1 LTVEVENR
9 ADMVQQLRETF
20 HDLRQPVANMMALAA
35 AALTEEDLPAA
46 AQHRLKQIT
55 EQAEWLS
62 DMIHDCLTTQQQ
74 QEEEEEEE
82 EPYEIGKPRR
92 DLADMARVVGEVI
105 EADCLTWPGDMKL
118 VAPDGPVW
126 CMVDPVLL
134 RRAVS
139 NVLDNAA
146 RAAGPTGT
154 VFVEIQRYDDGVMLA
169 VEDNGPG
176 FGEIPSGA
184 GLGLTGVARHVIKHG
199 GRIEYSCGVRGG
211 ARVSLWFP

>member
-1 LTVEVENR
+1 MTIKVENK
-9 ADMVQQLRETF
+9 ADMVQELRETF
-20 HDLRQPVANMMALAA
+20 HDLRQPVAIMMALAA
-35 AALTEEDLPAA
+35 AALTEQNLPVA
-46 AQHRLKQIT
+46 AQHRLKQII

-62 DMIHDCLTTQQQ
+62 DMIHNCLTTQQR
-74 QEEEEEEE
+74 E
-82 EPYEIGKPRR
+82 EPYETGKPRR
-92 DLADMARVVGEVI
+92 DLADMAQVVGEVI
-105 EADCLTWPGDMKL
+105 EAECLTWPGDMKL

-154 VFVEIQRYDDGVMLA
+154 VFVEIQRYDDAVMLA

-184 GLGLTGVARHVIKHG
+184 GLGLTGVARNVIKHG

>member
-1 LTVEVENR
+1 MTIEVENR

-46 AQHRLKQIT
+46 AQHRLKQII

-62 DMIHDCLTTQQQ
+62 GMIHDCLMTQQR
-74 QEEEEEEE
+74 E
-82 EPYEIGKPRR
+82 EPYETGELRR
-92 DLADMARVVGEVI
+92 DLVDMVQVVGEVI
-105 EADCLTWPGDMKL
+105 EAECLTWPGDMKL

-126 CMVDPVLL
+126 CMVDLALL

-139 NVLDNAA
+139 NVLDNAG

-154 VFVEIQRYDDGVMLA
+154 VCVEIQRCEDAVMLA

-184 GLGLTGVARHVIKHG
+184 GLGLTGAARNVIKHG

>member
-1 LTVEVENR
+1 MTVEVENR

-74 QEEEEEEE
+74 QEEEEEE

>member
-1 LTVEVENR
+1 LTIKVENK

-20 HDLRQPVANMMALAA
+20 HDLRQPVASTMALAA
-35 AALTEEDLPAA
+35 AALTEPDLPTA
-46 AQHRLKQIT
+46 AQHRLEQII

-62 DMIHDCLTTQQQ
+62 DMIRNCLTTHQW
-74 QEEEEEEE
+74 E

-92 DLADMARVVGEVI
+92 DLADMVQVVGEVI
-105 EADCLTWPGDMKL
+105 EAECLTWPGDMKL

-154 VFVEIQRYDDGVMLA
+154 VCVEIQRCDDAVMLA

-184 GLGLTGVARHVIKHG
+184 GLGLTAVARNVIKHG
-199 GRIEYSCGVRGG
+199 GRIEYRCGVRGG

>member
-1 LTVEVENR
+1 
-9 ADMVQQLRETF
+9 MVQQLRETF

-62 DMIHDCLTTQQQ
+62 DMIHDCLTTQQR
-74 QEEEEEEE
+74 E

-105 EADCLTWPGDMKL
+105 EAECLTWPGDIKL

-184 GLGLTGVARHVIKHG
+184 GLG
-199 GRIEYSCGVRGG
+199 
-211 ARVSLWFP
+211 